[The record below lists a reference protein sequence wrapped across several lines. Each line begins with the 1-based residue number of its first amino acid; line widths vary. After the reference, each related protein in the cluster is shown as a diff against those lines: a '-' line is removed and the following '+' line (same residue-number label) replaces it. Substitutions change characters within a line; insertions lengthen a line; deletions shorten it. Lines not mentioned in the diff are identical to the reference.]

1 MALDTTPR
9 LEQALLAQA
18 PGATSVHRIYP
29 GDGVPAGSESWD
41 WQERTTDV
49 PWSAKKMRYTR
60 NVVVPTL
67 TLYRPAADKAN
78 GTSMVIAP
86 GGAFHFLMIDH
97 EGHQFAKWLVERGVT
112 AMVLKYRLMR
122 SPDDDA
128 EMETFRNELQKK
140 LGQPSQSETVPPNR
154 PFMLDVR
161 KMGEEDGRQAIRFA
175 RAHAA
180 EWGIDANKIGISG
193 FSAGGGVAMG
203 AAMEHDAAS
212 RPDWAVGV
220 YPAWRAELA
229 VPANPPPLFL
239 IISDD
244 DKSVAPMSSSRLY
257 EAWHKAG
264 SPAELH
270 VFGNGAHGWGMNQDG
285 FTSDVWPVL
294 LENWMRWRG
303 LV

>member
-1 MALDTTPR
+1 MALDIAPN
-9 LEQALLAQA
+9 LEAQLLAEA
-18 PGATSVHRIYP
+18 PGATSVHRIWP
-29 GDGVPAGSESWD
+29 GSGVPAGAESWD

-49 PWSAKKMRYTR
+49 PWAQKKMRYTR

-67 TLYRPAADKAN
+67 TLYRPPAGKAN

-97 EGHQFAKWLVERGVT
+97 EGHQLAKWLVERGVT

-122 SPDDDA
+122 TPDDDS
-128 EMETFRNELQKK
+128 EMEEFRNELQKR
-140 LGQPSQSETVPPNR
+140 LGQPSQTETSPPNR
-154 PFMLDVR
+154 PFMLEVR

-180 EWGIDANKIGISG
+180 EWGIDPGRIGISG
-193 FSAGGGVAMG
+193 FSAGGGVSMG
-203 AAMEHDAAS
+203 AAMEHDAES
-212 RPDWAVGV
+212 RPNWAVGV
-220 YPAWRAELA
+220 YPAWRAELS
-229 VPANPPPLFL
+229 VPDNPPPLFL

-244 DKSVAPMSSSRLY
+244 DKSVAPLSSSRLY

-264 SPAELH
+264 GPAELH

-285 FTSDVWPVL
+285 FLSDIWPVL
-294 LENWMRWRG
+294 LENWMRFRG
-303 LV
+303 LL